1 MPASSLLRDNGLRI
15 GLVIGVS
22 GPGGCWPRL
31 ARGPTSSPNPVGAG
45 LLSFLSFTA
54 TVASMATG
62 VVRMLRRRG
71 HD

>member
-45 LLSFLSFTA
+45 LLSFLQLH
-54 TVASMATG
+54 G
-62 VVRMLRRRG
+62 NRRLHGDWRG
-71 HD
+71 PHAEAARA